1 MVILK
6 QNSAKPGRRKEHRS
20 FNRLK
25 RMETIPRK
33 FSMDHLKL
41 VSGKKAY
48 ELWRE
53 RNAKT
58 KININ
63 AKLLLNQP
71 CILKVK
77 E

>member
-1 MVILK
+1 MTSGD
-6 QNSAKPGRRKEHRS
+6 NYKE
-20 FNRLK
+20 
-25 RMETIPRK
+25 
-33 FSMDHLKL
+33 
-41 VSGKKAY
+41 AY

-58 KININ
+58 KMNIN

-71 CILKVK
+71 YELKVK